1 VALGAPGTLRVVSQP
16 DLFVV
21 CKNCGSEVSP
31 YVTECPYCG
40 QRVRKRAPKIDRSTG
55 EPQTKRRRRAKKL
68 PRLRA
73 EEIAGIAPE
82 TRPYATLALIV
93 VCVLAA
99 LVHAADAT
107 RDLGYLFVSDL
118 VQDDIWRWF
127 VTPFL
132 HGDQLG
138 YAFVALVAVGIFG
151 TLLERRFG
159 RVAVVLIFILAG
171 AAGSALSV
179 LLETPPLLEDT
190 PLWPVW
196 GANGAALGLLCAWLV
211 DDRLAAR
218 RGEDRENDLL
228 GVYII
233 AAVLVLLSLTT
244 EAANIAAAVGGALV
258 GSFVGLLLP
267 RFTRSARP

>member
-1 VALGAPGTLRVVSQP
+1 VSQP

-55 EPQTKRRRRAKKL
+55 EPERKRRRRPKKL

-82 TRPYATLALIV
+82 TRPYATFGLIAACV
-93 VCVLAA
+93 VGMLLYAV
-99 LVHAADAT
+99 DPGM
-107 RDLGYLFVSDL
+107 DLGYVTVVRDAPGLSDDE
-118 VQDDIWRWF
+118 VWRWF
-127 VTPFL
+127 LAPFL

-138 YAFVALVAVGIFG
+138 YGFVALVAVGIFG

-159 RVAVVLIFILAG
+159 ALAVVAIFILAG
-171 AAGSALSV
+171 AAGAGLAV
-179 LLETPPLLEDT
+179 VLETPPLLSDD
-190 PLWPVW
+190 PIWAVV
-196 GANGAALGLLCAWLV
+196 GANGAALGLLLAWLV

-218 RGEDRENDLL
+218 RGDDRENDLL
-228 GVYII
+228 GVYVI
-233 AAVLVLLSLTT
+233 AVVLVLLSLTT
-244 EAANIAAAVGGALV
+244 EEANIAAAIGGAITGALLAV
-258 GSFVGLLLP
+258 LMRGL
-267 RFTRSARP
+267 TRKA

>member
-1 VALGAPGTLRVVSQP
+1 VSQP

-40 QRVRKRAPKIDRSTG
+40 QRVRKRAPKLDRSSG
-55 EPQTKRRRRAKKL
+55 EPTQKRRRRAKKL

-82 TRPYATLALIV
+82 TRPYATVGLILACV
-93 VCVLAA
+93 VGVL
-99 LVHAADAT
+99 LYAADPT
-107 RDLGYLFVSDL
+107 RDIGYLLVSDRF
-118 VQDDIWRWF
+118 DDDVWRWF

-138 YAFVALVAVGIFG
+138 YAFVALVPVGLFG

-159 RVAVVLIFILAG
+159 PVAVVLTFILAG
-171 AAGSALSV
+171 AAGAALAA
-179 LLETPPLLEDT
+179 LLETPPLLSDK
-190 PLWPVW
+190 PPFWSVV

-244 EAANIAAAVGGALV
+244 EEANIAAAVGGALA
-258 GSFVGLLLP
+258 GSVIGLLLP
-267 RFTRSARP
+267 RLTRS

>member
-1 VALGAPGTLRVVSQP
+1 VSQP

-55 EPQTKRRRRAKKL
+55 EPTQKRRRRAKKL

-73 EEIAGIAPE
+73 DEIAGIAPE
-82 TRPYATLALIV
+82 TRPYATAGLIV
-93 VCVLAA
+93 VCVIAM
-99 LVHAADAT
+99 LVYAADPKL
-107 RDLGYLFVSDL
+107 DMGYLFVETSFGTEA
-118 VQDDIWRWF
+118 WRWF

-132 HGDQLG
+132 HADQLG
-138 YAFVALVAVGIFG
+138 YAFVVLIAAGLFG
-151 TLLERRFG
+151 TLVERRFG
-159 RVAVVLIFILAG
+159 AVAVVLIFVLSGAAG
-171 AAGSALSV
+171 AALAAA
-179 LLETPPLLEDT
+179 LETPPLLSDV
-190 PLWPVW
+190 LGWPVF

-211 DDRLAAR
+211 DDLLAR
-218 RGEDRENDLL
+218 RRGDDRENDLL

-244 EAANIAAAVGGALV
+244 EEANIAAAVGGALA
-258 GSFVGLLLP
+258 GSVIGLLLP
-267 RFTRSARP
+267 RLTRAA